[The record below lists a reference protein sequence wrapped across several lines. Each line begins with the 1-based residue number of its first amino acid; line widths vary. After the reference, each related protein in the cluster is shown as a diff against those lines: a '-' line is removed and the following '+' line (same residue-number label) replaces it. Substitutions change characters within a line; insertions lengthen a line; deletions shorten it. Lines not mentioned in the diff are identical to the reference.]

1 MAEKKEKAEKT
12 APKKKAT
19 KATKEKKAP
28 EAKKKSSVD
37 ESVWKAKGFHSEEA
51 YEKFLAK
58 GF

>member
-1 MAEKKEKAEKT
+1 MAEKKEKAEKA

-19 KATKEKKAP
+19 KATKEKAP
-28 EAKKKSSVD
+28 EAKKQASVD

>member
-1 MAEKKEKAEKT
+1 MAEKKEKAEKA

-19 KATKEKKAP
+19 KEKAP
-28 EAKKKSSVD
+28 ETKKNSSVD

>member
-1 MAEKKEKAEKT
+1 MAEKKEKAEKA

-19 KATKEKKAP
+19 KATKEKVP